1 MIGRRLSILARMDL
15 LTLDLPGIRKVASG
29 KVREIFDLGE
39 HLLLVAGDDRQGRC
53 GGLIDLADIG
63 RIAAHFSRELSSGL
77 LQAKF
82 RFFEGS
88 SRKHLIRAIYRNAA
102 HFVADRDPLMRIL
115 WRLIAPHPPFVSD
128 EAVRVRGLVAGKGH

>member
-1 MIGRRLSILARMDL
+1 MSLSQIT
-15 LTLDLPGIRKVASG
+15 LTLRD
-29 KVREIFDLGE
+29 GE
-39 HLLLVAGDDRQGRC
+39 ADGLDGRS
-53 GGLIDLADIG
+53 GLIDLADIG

-102 HFVADRDPLMRIL
+102 HFVADRDRLMLIL
-115 WRLIAPHPPFVSD
+115 WRLVAPHAPFVSG
-128 EAVRVRGLVAGKGH
+128 EAVRARGPVEDMGH